1 MIIDYNYVDFT
12 EHVYVFEKVP
22 DDLTEL
28 GNMLVEWDS
37 LPEISRVMNTSFYF
51 YGTYCLGGQHADM
64 LKKGNYIKAYC
75 ENDTWQFFRI
85 SNVKPNLETVSITA
99 RPIAFSANDNFIEN
113 CFTDNGSGQTIMGNI
128 QNSLTFSQK
137 VNYTSNVPTF
147 HQFTAKE
154 VKPLEAIW
162 GSNNGQQNLVG
173 VTGGELDFDNWN
185 INLVSRI
192 GKDSGYS
199 IDFGINLEAIESEF
213 DDESIVNSL
222 YLVGGTE
229 ENDYDENKEPIV
241 YKYLTIEGINDE
253 NRRIAKRENTEC
265 KTEEDLKK
273 WGQSLFDKDRI
284 HEPKSTHTVSMVMLE
299 YTEEYYE
306 LYETLH
312 RLHFGDTAQVYNEKY
327 DQYYEERLFEYVW
340 YPTLKK
346 FKSIVLGSAGKRYTA
361 AAQTE
366 TQILQSKIE
375 NKTSMVIEAIRN
387 ATGWITGTTGGY
399 VRLRPEKAPQEILIM
414 DKPVA
419 SEAKKV
425 WRWNLGGLGYSSTG
439 VDGEYGTAITQDG
452 AIVANYITAGI
463 LSGILIQG
471 VAIKTMD
478 DKDFQVVMEGGKLS
492 FEKQVTSTGL
502 SDVHGEELGTISATY
517 GSSGNINGF
526 AVIQDPGNIFSI
538 NTGSDTTANTST
550 AIFQVPADSTSA
562 SPKYRLIGSGTIK
575 GDVVFE
581 GNVEFRKN
589 VEIKG
594 ELTINGEKVYPG
606 QSGGPSP
613 GGDLNAFV
621 RVLELTAKYEMGNQN
636 SGYYHEPLNDGAG
649 WNYGKYSFTQ
659 VYEMDGFLSW
669 LGKNYP
675 AIRSQL
681 TGAVGS
687 TEFNN
692 SWSAFGANHDEQ
704 FTQVQAEYFCRLK
717 LKPKIESVLAGTG
730 VNFNDGNKWLGTV
743 GLMASIVNW
752 YPASVSSG
760 GFFYRHVQQF
770 ASNWS
775 DSGFITAVCDYI
787 VANASSMVGAE
798 YVEGIQNRFRNE
810 KVDALARTEKV
821 YLPFDGVTSNR
832 GLEHIR
838 SLLGQTV
845 GNGECYALPA
855 EYSGYLGGCGLGA
868 GTKYGLS
875 HVSGNG
881 STSAASDIGIAY
893 NWSEV
898 GWTVITNPRYDQLKV
913 GAILCW
919 KRGGQVAGWTASA
932 EYGHTGVIRGLS
944 GGKIQTYEQNTEK
957 GRIFGELE
965 RDYIAVGEIASIII
979 PPR

>member
-1 MIIDYNYVDFT
+1 MKPVLYEPTAKDFENTGGIATLADCRSLLVTEEANGAYTLEATFPITTKYSIYLEDVNYQIKCKPNDLDKY
-12 EHVYVFEKVP
+12 HVFYIYDHYKDMATGLLYVNAK
-22 DDLTEL
+22 TRTGKL
-28 GNMLVEWDS
+28 GNRTV
-37 LPEISRVMNTSFYF
+37 
-51 YGTYCLGGQHADM
+51 
-64 LKKGNYIKAYC
+64 KK
-75 ENDTWQFFRI
+75 
-85 SNVKPNLETVSITA
+85 VV
-99 RPIAFSANDNFIEN
+99 
-113 CFTDNGSGQTIMGNI
+113 
-128 QNSLTFSQK
+128 
-137 VNYTSNVPTF
+137 
-147 HQFTAKE
+147 
-154 VKPLEAIW
+154 
-162 GSNNGQQNLVG
+162 
-173 VTGGELDFDNWN
+173 
-185 INLVSRI
+185 
-192 GKDSGYS
+192 
-199 IDFGINLEAIESEF
+199 
-213 DDESIVNSL
+213 
-222 YLVGGTE
+222 
-229 ENDYDENKEPIV
+229 
-241 YKYLTIEGINDE
+241 
-253 NRRIAKRENTEC
+253 
-265 KTEEDLKK
+265 
-273 WGQSLFDKDRI
+273 
-284 HEPKSTHTVSMVMLE
+284 
-299 YTEEYYE
+299 
-306 LYETLH
+306 
-312 RLHFGDTAQVYNEKY
+312 
-327 DQYYEERLFEYVW
+327 
-340 YPTLKK
+340 
-346 FKSIVLGSAGKRYTA
+346 
-361 AAQTE
+361 
-366 TQILQSKIE
+366 IE
-375 NKTSMVIEAIRN
+375 NKTGIEAMALLHDGMDLESDIEMFSNITSAGSTTFEVTNPLECIKGIQGSLNQVYGGEIKHEPFKISLLERRGKDNVTTIRYRKN
-387 ATGWITGTTGGY
+387 LQGLKVELNWDGLVT
-399 VRLRPEKAPQEILIM
+399 RILPYADIQNSEGETERIYGDSVDSQYIGNYDGEVYSRYIQFTEEQGVVDVASLNKVAAKYFTSM
-414 DKPVA
+414 NKGIDKPKA
-419 SEAKKV
+419 SADVEIKKLENNDKFASFRELGLFDTFTVYHERYNIDLELTVNKIVYDSLSEKIESITAGDPKFTFFEQQENQFTEIMKKV
-425 WRWNLGGLGYSSTG
+425 PTKTYNSAFINYVTEIISGNDGGHVIWWPKNRPTDLFFCDQPILESAKQVLRINKSGIGFSKSGWKGPFDTAWTLDG
-439 VDGEYGTAITQDG
+439 VF
-452 AIVANYITAGI
+452 VADFIRAGI

-478 DKDFQVVMEGGKLS
+478 NKDFQVVMEGGKVS
-492 FEKQVTSTGL
+492 FEKQVASTGL
-502 SDVHGEELGTISATY
+502 NDVHGDELGSISATY

-526 AVIQDPGNIFSI
+526 AVIQDPGDIFSI
-538 NTGSDTTANTST
+538 NTGSKTSANSSV
-550 AIFQVPADSTSA
+550 AVFQIPADSSSDT
-562 SPKYRLIGSGTIK
+562 PKYRLIGSGTIK

-581 GNVEFRKN
+581 GNVEFQKN

-613 GGDLNAFV
+613 GGDLGVFV
-621 RVLELTAKYEMGNQN
+621 KVLELTAKYEMGNQN
-636 SGYYHEPLNDGAG
+636 SGYYHPPLDDGAG

-669 LGKNYP
+669 LATNYP

-681 TGAVGS
+681 VGAVGT
-687 TEFNN
+687 TEFNT
-692 SWSAFGANHDEQ
+692 SWAAFGASYDEQ

-752 YPASVSSG
+752 YPASVSPG
-760 GFFYRHVQQF
+760 EFFYRHVQQF

-832 GLEHIR
+832 GLEHIK

-868 GTKYGLS
+868 GTQYGLS

-893 NWSEV
+893 NWNAV
-898 GWTVITNPRYDQLKV
+898 GWTVITNPRYDQLKM

-957 GRIFGELE
+957 GRVFCELE